1 MQQYTVL
8 RQEFVRALSSRYDE
22 GEAKAMFRILQQDL
36 GQSANLEDE
45 LNSLLPQL
53 LTGRPFQ
60 YVLGK
65 AWFYGMP
72 LSVNEAVLIPRPETE
87 ELVDRMVKSHLSN
100 SPRIIDIGT
109 GSGCIA
115 LALKKSLPDAEVYA
129 MDISGEALE
138 VARRNAN
145 SLGLEIN
152 FIQADILEWEL
163 VVDSDLRFD
172 LVVSNP
178 PYITPKEKLDMEKH
192 VLDFEPDLAL
202 FVPEESPLL
211 FYQHIAD
218 FARHHLLPDGKLYFE
233 INQKYGRDIRE
244 LLSKKGFN
252 NVRIMKD
259 MQGVDR
265 IIEAEQIK

>member
-1 MQQYTVL
+1 
-8 RQEFVRALSSRYDE
+8 
-22 GEAKAMFRILQQDL
+22 
-36 GQSANLEDE
+36 
-45 LNSLLPQL
+45 
-53 LTGRPFQ
+53 
-60 YVLGK
+60 
-65 AWFYGMP
+65 
-72 LSVNEAVLIPRPETE
+72 
-87 ELVDRMVKSHLSN
+87 MVKSHLSN

-178 PYITPKEKLDMEKH
+178 PYITPTEKMEMENH

-211 FYQHIAD
+211 FYQYIAD